1 MWSWIAEQFDA
12 SFSWEDLDWIRNQW
26 KGKVILKGILDP
38 DDALIAEKLGYDGI
52 IVSNHGGRQLDGAPS
67 TISVLPEIVD
77 KIGNKLEIYM
87 DGGITSGQD
96 VCKALCMGARGVLIG
111 RAFLY
116 GLGAYGKKGV
126 TRCLEILRDSLDETL
141 GLVGETDV
149 KDLSRKN
156 IFY

>member
-1 MWSWIAEQFDA
+1 
-12 SFSWEDLDWIRNQW
+12 
-26 KGKVILKGILDP
+26 
-38 DDALIAEKLGYDGI
+38 
-52 IVSNHGGRQLDGAPS
+52 
-67 TISVLPEIVD
+67 
-77 KIGNKLEIYM
+77 M

-96 VCKALCMGARGVLIG
+96 VCKALCMGASGVLIG